1 MLNSTGNDFVR
12 LTQYENLTMS
22 DQNRGISAPPL
33 ETAYTGSGPVI
44 HLSKKWTLKHPDLAL
59 EATITGRRS
68 IRRFSSAPLTL
79 EELSWL
85 LWCCQGVQKVI
96 PPSMTVRT
104 VPSAGARHPL
114 DTFVLLNRIKGISTG
129 LYRFLAVE
137 HAIAPVTLSAQIAGG
152 LQAACLEQDMV
163 VTAGA
168 TFFWVAD
175 VYRSAWRYSERAWR
189 YVFID
194 AGHACQNLYLGAA
207 AVECGVCAIAAF
219 DDVKLNRLLGVD
231 GMERFA
237 VYAAVVGKL
246 PAR

>member
-1 MLNSTGNDFVR
+1 MKSTGKDFIR
-12 LTQYENLTMS
+12 LTQYKYLTAS
-22 DQNRGISAPPL
+22 DQSRGEAPPEL
-33 ETAYTGSGPVI
+33 ETPYIVDGPVI
-44 HLSKKWTLKHPDLAL
+44 HLPKAWSLKHSAL
-59 EATITGRRS
+59 MLEDTITGRRS
-68 IRRFSSAPLTL
+68 IRRFSTAPLTL

-85 LWCCQGVQKVI
+85 LWCSQGVQKVI
-96 PPSMTVRT
+96 APATIRT

-114 DTFVLLNRIKGISTG
+114 DTFVLLNRVKGIHSG
-129 LYRFLAVE
+129 LYRFLAIE
-137 HAIAPVTLSAQIAGG
+137 HAIAPMDLSPLVPAN

-163 VTAGA
+163 VTASA

-189 YVFID
+189 YVFLD

-207 AVECGVCAIAAF
+207 SVECGVCAIAAF
-219 DDVKLNRLLGVD
+219 DDVKLNKLLGVD
-231 GMERFA
+231 GENRFA